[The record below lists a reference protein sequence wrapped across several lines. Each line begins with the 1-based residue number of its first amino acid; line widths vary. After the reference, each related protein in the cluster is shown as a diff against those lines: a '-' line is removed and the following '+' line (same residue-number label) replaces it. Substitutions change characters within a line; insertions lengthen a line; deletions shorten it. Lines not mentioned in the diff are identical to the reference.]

1 MWPYYIPLEAGR
13 GQDLEGGHGVG
24 VGHEVGVGQDG
35 VLRVT
40 GRDLEDLAHGVSQ
53 GRVAVADQGRAQVQ
67 GQGHHQDLGQD
78 QDREEDQDGDKDVK
92 LFFSLSSSCV
102 ILF

>member
-1 MWPYYIPLEAGR
+1 M
-13 GQDLEGGHGVG
+13 
-24 VGHEVGVGQDG
+24 
-35 VLRVT
+35 T
-40 GRDLEDLAHGVSQ
+40 GRDLEDHAHGVPQ
-53 GRVAVADQGRAQVQ
+53 GRVAVAGQDRARVQ